1 MCHLFS
7 FEMLRDYSA
16 PTQLERFLE
25 GFIVIIFIINGIAEI
40 VSVSI
45 SVAQI
50 TEIIPPAS
58 FSVTSIT
65 KQDPYNL
72 FIAITKWGF
81 MDCSMNFDPAKSF
94 SLFELHFNIP
104 FIDFFSNCVPAK
116 HFTLP
121 EFYYNILC
129 TDFFSKFWWKC
140 LY

>member
-1 MCHLFS
+1 ML
-7 FEMLRDYSA
+7 LRDYSA
-16 PTQLERFLE
+16 PTHVERFPE
-25 GFIVIIFIINGIAEI
+25 AVVVIIFIINGIAEI

-45 SVAQI
+45 CVAQI

-58 FSVTSIT
+58 VSVTSIT

-81 MDCSMNFDPAKSF
+81 MDCSMNFVPAKSF
-94 SLFELHFNIP
+94 SLSELHFNIS
-104 FIDFFSNCVPAK
+104 FADFFSNLVPAK

-129 TDFFSKFWWKC
+129 TDLFSKFWWKC